1 MYGLV
6 ASVFAGG
13 RDARLLVAVGD
24 VASCDMPPLGG
35 LPAPVNLLP
44 LRGELILT
52 VLLIWDVVGEMK
64 LSVVQTS
71 SSFERR
77 MARKV

>member
-6 ASVFAGG
+6 ANVFARG

-52 VLLIWDVVGEMK
+52 VLF
-64 LSVVQTS
+64 S
-71 SSFERR
+71 
-77 MARKV
+77 